1 MAFTPV
7 ATRTARVTVPQA
19 STPPPG
25 KDLIELRDIGMTF
38 VTPSGKPLPVLEHIN
53 ITVAENEFL
62 CILGASG
69 SGKSTILRI
78 LTGLLKPTI
87 GTVSVEGKPLRGN
100 NPYTAIVFQSFAL
113 LPWLTVEENIG
124 LGLDALHAPQEMVKE
139 KVKHA
144 IDRVGLE
151 GFEEAYPKELSGGMK
166 QRVGIARAL
175 VVEPRILCMDEPFS
189 ALDALTAENLRTEVL
204 ELFHATSEP
213 DQNSNGQSARGSSL
227 SSVVMVTHSIDEAVE
242 MASRI
247 IVLDAHP
254 GRIKAEFSNPM
265 PYPRDPRSMEY
276 IELSNRIHALIT
288 NTVLPFIEEPK
299 TVAKTEILPA
309 ANIEEILG
317 LLGVLN
323 AEGGRMGAGDLAE
336 AASRRFDETLQI
348 VKAAEI
354 LSFVESPGQDVVITT
369 LGKEFVDADVNDQKT
384 LLNKQLRGLKTFQFL
399 LDTLQQNEGEVP
411 YEVLIEDF
419 ATRMPYEEPA
429 QLLDTVIDWGR
440 FAELIGYRSKD
451 DVVYLD
457 TGEAPKE

>member
-1 MAFTPV
+1 MTLTPV
-7 ATRTARVTVPQA
+7 TTRGPRLLPDQTL
-19 STPPPG
+19 PPAAG
-25 KDLIELRDIGMTF
+25 KELIELGDIGKTF
-38 VTPSGKPLPVLEHIN
+38 VTPSGKPLPVLERIN
-53 ITVAENEFL
+53 LTVAENEFL

-78 LTGLLKPTI
+78 LTGLLQPTI
-87 GTVSVEGKPLRGN
+87 GTVTVEGKPLRGN

-124 LGLDALHAPQEMVKE
+124 LGLDALHAPREKVRE
-139 KVKHA
+139 KVKRA

-175 VVEPRILCMDEPFS
+175 VVDPRILCMDEPFS

-204 ELFHATSEP
+204 DLF
-213 DQNSNGQSARGSSL
+213 QSNAGTL

-254 GRIKAEFSNPM
+254 GRIKAEFVNPL
-265 PYPRDPRSMEY
+265 PYPRNPRSQEY
-276 IELSNRIHALIT
+276 IDLSNRIHALIT
-288 NTVLPFIEEPK
+288 NTVLPFTEEPK
-299 TVAKTEILPA
+299 TVAKTEIIPSA
-309 ANIEEILG
+309 KIEEILG
-317 LLGVLN
+317 LLGVL
-323 AEGGRMGAGDLAE
+323 AEEGRLPASDLAE

-348 VKAAEI
+348 VKAAE
-354 LSFVESPGQDVVITT
+354 LLGFAETPGQDVLVTT
-369 LGKEFVDADVNDQKT
+369 LGREFLDSEINDQKT
-384 LLNKQLRGLKTFQFL
+384 LLNKQLRKLKTFQVL
-399 LDTLQQNEGEVP
+399 LETLQQNEGEVP
-411 YEVLIEDF
+411 YEVLIEDY
-419 ATRMPYEEPA
+419 ATRMPYEDPA

-440 FAELIGYRSKD
+440 YAELIGYRPKE

-457 TGEAPKE
+457 IGEAV

>member
-1 MAFTPV
+1 MAFAPI
-7 ATRTARVTVPQA
+7 TARPPKPAAQTVI
-19 STPPPG
+19 PPPG
-25 KDLIELRDIGMTF
+25 KDLIDLRDIGMTF

-53 ITVAENEFL
+53 LAVSENEFL

-87 GTVSVEGKPLRGN
+87 GTVAVDGKPLRGN

-139 KVKHA
+139 KVKYA
-144 IDRVGLE
+144 VDKVGLE

-204 ELFHATSEP
+204 ELFHANAGT
-213 DQNSNGQSARGSSL
+213 L

-254 GRIKAEFSNPM
+254 GRIKAEFANPL
-265 PYPRDPRSMEY
+265 PYPRDPRSLEY
-276 IELSNRIHALIT
+276 IELSSRIHALIT

-299 TVAKTEILPA
+299 SVSKTEILPA

-323 AEGGRMGAGDLAE
+323 AEGGRLGAGDLAE

-348 VKAAEI
+348 VKAAEL
-354 LSFVESPGQDVVITT
+354 LSFVESPGQDVVITAS
-369 LGKEFVDADVNDQKT
+369 GKEFVDADINDQKT
-384 LLNKQLRGLKTFQFL
+384 LLNKQLRGLRTFQVL
-399 LDTLQQNEGEVP
+399 LDTLQHNEGEVP

-419 ATRMPYEEPA
+419 AARMPYEEPA
-429 QLLDTVIDWGR
+429 QLVDTVIDWGR

-457 TGEAPKE
+457 TGEAPQE

>member
-1 MAFTPV
+1 MALVPPEIRTP
-7 ATRTARVTVPQA
+7 RIPMPQA
-19 STPPPG
+19 ASANTG
-25 KDLIELRDIGMTF
+25 AGIIELHDIGMTF

-78 LTGLLKPTI
+78 MTGLLQQTI
-87 GTVSVEGKPLRGN
+87 GTVSVDGKPLRGI

-124 LGLDALHAPQEMVKE
+124 LGLDALHAPRETIAE
-139 KVKHA
+139 KVKHV

-175 VVEPRILCMDEPFS
+175 VVAPRILCMDEPFS
-189 ALDALTAENLRTEVL
+189 ALDALTAENLRSEVL
-204 ELFHATSEP
+204 ELFHTNTSTAT
-213 DQNSNGQSARGSSL
+213 DQSSSL

-254 GRIKAEFSNPM
+254 GRIKTEFINPM
-265 PYPRDPRSMEY
+265 PYPRDPRSQEY
-276 IELSNRIHALIT
+276 LDLSSRIHALIT
-288 NTVLPFIEEPK
+288 NAVLPFTEEQK
-299 TVAKTEILPA
+299 TVSKTEIIPS

-317 LLGVLN
+317 LLGIL
-323 AEGGRMGAGDLAE
+323 ATEGRLGVGDLAE

-348 VKAAEI
+348 VRAAEL
-354 LSFVESPGQDVVITT
+354 LSFAESPGQDVVITP
-369 LGKEFVDADVNDQKT
+369 LGKEFVEADVNDQKK
-384 LLNKQLRGLKTFQFL
+384 LLNKQLRGLRTFQLL
-399 LDTLQQNEGEVP
+399 LDTLHQNDGEIP
-411 YEVLIEDF
+411 YEVLIEDY

-440 FAELIGYRSKD
+440 FAELIGYRPKE

-457 TGEAPKE
+457 IGEPTGE

>member
-1 MAFTPV
+1 MAITPV
-7 ATRTARVTVPQA
+7 ATRAPRIPVPQVVP
-19 STPPPG
+19 PPPG

-38 VTPSGKPLPVLEHIN
+38 TTPNGKPLPVLEHIN
-53 ITVAENEFL
+53 LNVAENEFL

-78 LTGLLKPTI
+78 MTGLLKPTI
-87 GTVSVEGKPLRGN
+87 GTVSVGGKPLRGN

-113 LPWLTVEENIG
+113 LPWLTVEENIS
-124 LGLDALHAPQEMVKE
+124 LGLDALHAPHEQIAE
-139 KVKHA
+139 KAKHA
-144 IDRVGLE
+144 IDQVGLE

-175 VVEPRILCMDEPFS
+175 VVEPLILCMDEPFS
-189 ALDALTAENLRTEVL
+189 ALDALTAENLRSEVL
-204 ELFHATSEP
+204 DLFHANAGTTDDLLS
-213 DQNSNGQSARGSSL
+213 SNDRSSAL

-254 GRIKAEFSNPM
+254 GRIKAEFANPM
-265 PYPRDPRSMEY
+265 PYPRNPRSQEY
-276 IELSNRIHALIT
+276 LDLSSRIHALIT
-288 NTVLPFIEEPK
+288 NAVLPFTEETK
-299 TVAKTEILPA
+299 AVSKTEILPA

-317 LLGVLN
+317 LLGILA
-323 AEGGRMGAGDLAE
+323 AEGRLGAGDLAE

-348 VKAAEI
+348 IKAAEL
-354 LSFVESPGQDVVITT
+354 LSLVESPGQDVVITP
-369 LGKEFVDADVNDQKT
+369 LGKEIVEADVNEQKI
-384 LLNKQLRGLKTFQFL
+384 LLNNQLRGLRTFQLL
-399 LDTLQQNEGEVP
+399 LDTLRQNDGEVP

>member
-1 MAFTPV
+1 MSLTPI
-7 ATRTARVTVPQA
+7 ATRPIPRPAGSPLDRSQPELI
-19 STPPPG
+19 TPPPAG
-25 KDLIELRDIGMTF
+25 KDIIELTDIGMTF
-38 VTPSGKPLPVLEHIN
+38 TTPSGKPLPVLERIN
-53 ITVAENEFL
+53 LSVASNEFL

-87 GTVSVEGKPLRGN
+87 GTVTVDGKPLRGN

-113 LPWLTVEENIG
+113 LPWLTVDENIG
-124 LGLDALHAPQEMVKE
+124 LGLDALHAPRE
-139 KVKHA
+139 KVKERVKKA
-144 IDRVGLE
+144 VDQVGLE

-189 ALDALTAENLRTEVL
+189 ALDALTAENLRSEVL
-204 ELFHATSEP
+204 DLYHSSEGTL
-213 DQNSNGQSARGSSL
+213 N
-227 SSVVMVTHSIDEAVE
+227 SVVMVTHSIDEACW

-254 GRIKAEFSNPM
+254 GRIKAEFVNPM
-265 PYPRDPRSMEY
+265 PYPRNPRSQEY
-276 IELSNRIHALIT
+276 IDLSSRIHALIT
-288 NTVLPFIEEPK
+288 NTVLPFTEEPK
-299 TVAKTEILPA
+299 AIAKTEIIPA

-317 LLGVLN
+317 LLGVL
-323 AEGGRMGAGDLAE
+323 AEEGRLATSDLAE

-348 VKAAEI
+348 VKAAEL
-354 LSFVESPGQDVVITT
+354 LSFAETPGQDVLITP
-369 LGKEFVDADVNDQKT
+369 LGREFVDADINDKKM
-384 LLNKQLRGLKTFQFL
+384 LLNKQLRGLRTFQIML
-399 LDTLQQNEGEVP
+399 EALHHNEGEVP

-419 ATRMPYEEPA
+419 ATRMPYEDPA

-440 FAELIGYRSKD
+440 FAELIGYRPKE

-457 TGEAPKE
+457 VGEPTSE

>member
-1 MAFTPV
+1 MAIAPI
-7 ATRTARVTVPQA
+7 ATRAPRIPAPQVVP
-19 STPPPG
+19 PPPG

-38 VTPSGKPLPVLEHIN
+38 TTPSGKPLPVLEHIN
-53 ITVAENEFL
+53 MNVAENEFL

-78 LTGLLKPTI
+78 MTGLLKPTI
-87 GTVSVEGKPLRGN
+87 GTVSVDGKPLRGD

-124 LGLDALHAPQEMVKE
+124 LGLDALHAPHEQIKA
-139 KVKHA
+139 KAKHA
-144 IDRVGLE
+144 IDQVGLE

-189 ALDALTAENLRTEVL
+189 ALDALTAENLRSEVL
-204 ELFHATSEP
+204 DLFHADAGSP
-213 DQNSNGQSARGSSL
+213 DDPTAAI

-254 GRIKAEFSNPM
+254 GRIKAEFANPM
-265 PYPRDPRSMEY
+265 PYPRNPRSQEY
-276 IELSNRIHALIT
+276 IDLSSRIHSLIT
-288 NTVLPFIEEPK
+288 NAILPFTEEQK
-299 TVAKTEILPA
+299 AVSKTEILPA

-317 LLGVLN
+317 LLGIL
-323 AEGGRMGAGDLAE
+323 AGEGGRLGAGDLAE

-348 VKAAEI
+348 VKAAEL
-354 LSFVESPGQDVVITT
+354 LSLVESPGQDVVITP
-369 LGKEFVDADVNDQKT
+369 LGKEIVEADVNEQKI
-384 LLNKQLRGLKTFQFL
+384 LLNKQLRGLRTFQL
-399 LDTLQQNEGEVP
+399 LIDTLQQNEGEVP

-451 DVVYLD
+451 DVVYL
-457 TGEAPKE
+457 

>member
-1 MAFTPV
+1 MAFAPI
-7 ATRTARVTVPQA
+7 ATRAPRIPAPHVVP
-19 STPPPG
+19 PPPG

-38 VTPSGKPLPVLEHIN
+38 VTPNGKPLPVLERVN

-78 LTGLLKPTI
+78 MTGLLKPTI
-87 GTVSVEGKPLRGN
+87 GTVSVDGKPLRGN

-124 LGLDALHAPQEMVKE
+124 LGLDALHAPREEVVE
-139 KVKHA
+139 KAKRA
-144 IDRVGLE
+144 IDQVGLE

-189 ALDALTAENLRTEVL
+189 ALDALTAENLRSEVL
-204 ELFHATSEP
+204 DLFHANAGT
-213 DQNSNGQSARGSSL
+213 L
-227 SSVVMVTHSIDEAVE
+227 SSVVMVTHSIDEGVE

-254 GRIKAEFSNPM
+254 GRIKAEFANPM
-265 PYPRDPRSMEY
+265 PYPRNPRSQEY
-276 IELSNRIHALIT
+276 IDLSNRIHALIT
-288 NTVLPFIEEPK
+288 NTVLPFSEETK
-299 TVAKTEILPA
+299 AVSKTEILPA

-317 LLGVLN
+317 LLGILA
-323 AEGGRMGAGDLAE
+323 AEGGRLGAGDLAE

-348 VKAAEI
+348 IKAAEL
-354 LSFVESPGQDVVITT
+354 LSFVESPGLDVVITP
-369 LGKEFVDADVNDQKT
+369 LGKELVEADVNEQKI
-384 LLNKQLRGLKTFQFL
+384 LLNKQLRKLRTFQL
-399 LDTLQQNEGEVP
+399 LLETLQQNEGEVS

-419 ATRMPYEEPA
+419 TSRMPYEEPA

-457 TGEAPKE
+457 TGEPPKE

>member
-1 MAFTPV
+1 MALAPP
-7 ATRTARVTVPQA
+7 ATRPPRIPAQQA
-19 STPPPG
+19 APTNTG
-25 KDLIELRDIGMTF
+25 VGIIEIHDVGMTF

-53 ITVAENEFL
+53 LTVAENEFL

-78 LTGLLKPTI
+78 MTGLLSPTL
-87 GTVSVEGKPLRGN
+87 GTVSVDGKPLRGN

-124 LGLDALHAPQEMVKE
+124 LGLDALHAPRETIAE
-139 KVKHA
+139 KVKHV

-175 VVEPRILCMDEPFS
+175 VVAPRILCMDEPFS
-189 ALDALTAENLRTEVL
+189 ALDALTAENLRSEVL
-204 ELFHATSEP
+204 DLFHTNTATATDKS
-213 DQNSNGQSARGSSL
+213 SSL
-227 SSVVMVTHSIDEAVE
+227 TSVVMVTHSIDEAVE

-254 GRIKAEFSNPM
+254 GRIKAEFINPM
-265 PYPRDPRSMEY
+265 PYPRDTRSQEY
-276 IELSNRIHALIT
+276 LDLSSRIHALIT
-288 NTVLPFIEEPK
+288 NTVLPFTEEQK
-299 TVAKTEILPA
+299 TVSKTEIIPS

-317 LLGVLN
+317 LLGIL
-323 AEGGRMGAGDLAE
+323 ASEGRLGVGDLAE

-348 VKAAEI
+348 VRAAEL
-354 LSFVESPGQDVVITT
+354 LSFAESPGQDVLVTP
-369 LGKEFVDADVNDQKT
+369 LGKEFVEADINDQKK
-384 LLNKQLRGLKTFQFL
+384 LLNKQLRGLKTFQLL

-411 YEVLIEDF
+411 YEVLIEDY

-440 FAELIGYRSKD
+440 FAELIGYRPKED
-451 DVVYLD
+451 IVYLD
-457 TGEAPKE
+457 VGEPTSE

>member
-1 MAFTPV
+1 MAIAPI
-7 ATRTARVTVPQA
+7 ATRAPRIPAPQVVP
-19 STPPPG
+19 PPPG

-38 VTPSGKPLPVLEHIN
+38 VTPNGKPLPVLERIN
-53 ITVAENEFL
+53 LTVAENEFL

-78 LTGLLKPTI
+78 MTGLLNPTI

-113 LPWLTVEENIG
+113 LPWLTVEENIS
-124 LGLDALHAPQEMVKE
+124 LGLDALHAPREEVVE
-139 KVKHA
+139 KAKHA
-144 IDRVGLE
+144 IDQVGLE

-189 ALDALTAENLRTEVL
+189 ALDALTAENLRSEVL
-204 ELFHATSEP
+204 DLFHANAGT
-213 DQNSNGQSARGSSL
+213 L

-254 GRIKAEFSNPM
+254 GRIKAEFANPM
-265 PYPRDPRSMEY
+265 PYPRNPRSQEY
-276 IELSNRIHALIT
+276 IDLSNRIHALIT
-288 NTVLPFIEEPK
+288 NTVLPFSEETK
-299 TVAKTEILPA
+299 AVSKTEILPA

-317 LLGVLN
+317 LLGILA
-323 AEGGRMGAGDLAE
+323 AEGGRLGAGDLAE

-348 VKAAEI
+348 IKAAEL
-354 LSFVESPGQDVVITT
+354 LSFVESPGLDVVITP
-369 LGKEFVDADVNDQKT
+369 LGKELVEADVNEQKI
-384 LLNKQLRGLKTFQFL
+384 LLNKQLRKLRTFQL
-399 LDTLQQNEGEVP
+399 LLETLQQNEGEVS

-419 ATRMPYEEPA
+419 TSRMPYEEPA

-457 TGEAPKE
+457 TGESPKE

>member
-1 MAFTPV
+1 MAIAPI
-7 ATRTARVTVPQA
+7 ATRAMRIPAPQVVP
-19 STPPPG
+19 PPPG
-25 KDLIELRDIGMTF
+25 RDLIELRDIGMTF
-38 VTPSGKPLPVLEHIN
+38 VTPSGKPLPVLERIN
-53 ITVAENEFL
+53 LNVAENEFL

-78 LTGLLKPTI
+78 MTGLLKPTI
-87 GTVSVEGKPLRGN
+87 GTVSVDGKPLRGD

-124 LGLDALHAPQEMVKE
+124 LGLDALHAPHEQVIQKA
-139 KVKHA
+139 KHA
-144 IDRVGLE
+144 IDQVGLE

-189 ALDALTAENLRTEVL
+189 ALDALTAENLRSEVL
-204 ELFHATSEP
+204 DLFHANAETTDERST
-213 DQNSNGQSARGSSL
+213 AL

-254 GRIKAEFSNPM
+254 GRIKAEYANPM
-265 PYPRDPRSMEY
+265 PYPRNPRSQEY
-276 IELSNRIHALIT
+276 IDLSSRIHALIT
-288 NTVLPFIEEPK
+288 NTVLPFTEEQK
-299 TVAKTEILPA
+299 AVSKTEILPA

-317 LLGVLN
+317 LLGVL
-323 AEGGRMGAGDLAE
+323 ADEGRLGAGDLAE

-348 VKAAEI
+348 IKAAEL
-354 LSFVESPGQDVVITT
+354 LSLVESPGQDVVITL
-369 LGKEFVDADVNDQKT
+369 LGKEIVEADVNEQKI
-384 LLNKQLRGLKTFQFL
+384 LLNKQLRGLRTFQLL

-440 FAELIGYRSKD
+440 FAELIGYRPKD

-457 TGEAPKE
+457 KGEPVGE